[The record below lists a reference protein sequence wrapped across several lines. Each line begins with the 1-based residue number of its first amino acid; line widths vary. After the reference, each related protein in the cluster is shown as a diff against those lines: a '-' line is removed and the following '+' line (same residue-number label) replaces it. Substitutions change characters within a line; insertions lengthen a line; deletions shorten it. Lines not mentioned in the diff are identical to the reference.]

1 MAYSLSSPP
10 LKSLTPESLT
20 QLKECSEKVFFQ
32 IISTNLKRKSYQ
44 ISEELSIFLHAVDL
58 LHGDEQGLCGIFVIS
73 SATSGKAPKVVVEYR
88 RTFWSAAGSQN
99 IIITPVS
106 DGLLRMQMGWNLEQE
121 EDRMS
126 SEVLWTRSITP
137 ELEYIEHVQNCLKR
151 HLCAN
156 PARAAE
162 LRTVG
167 PPSNITTTEWV
178 KSVWPNLKSALSA
191 RSSSFSWAVP
201 KIKHVL
207 APHVILQTP
216 GYGSSECKL
225 AVMNQRGDL
234 NRFKILLDD
243 AFIEYLDVDAEDV
256 SNKLCVRFARRKTS
270 KQLRASP
277 TMGTSLH
284 LRSSDLLDVL
294 SSANEIFGAPMM
306 TWCPRY
312 AWSSQAHSLK

>member
-44 ISEELSIFLHAVDL
+44 TLEELSILIHAVDL
-58 LHGDEQGLCGIFVIS
+58 LHGDEQGFCGIFVIS
-73 SATSGKAPKVVVEYR
+73 SATSGKAPKVFAEYR
-88 RTFWSAAGSQN
+88 GIFWSAAGSQSQAICTYHLSFREVLN
-99 IIITPVS
+99 VFKISFRHHHRPAS
-106 DGLLRMQMGWNLEQE
+106 DGLLRMQMGWNLEQD

-137 ELEYIEHVQNCLKR
+137 ELEYIEHVRDRLKR
-151 HLCAN
+151 HLRAN
-156 PARAAE
+156 PACAAE

-225 AVMNQRGDL
+225 AVMNLRGDL
-234 NRFKILLDD
+234 N
-243 AFIEYLDVDAEDV
+243 
-256 SNKLCVRFARRKTS
+256 
-270 KQLRASP
+270 
-277 TMGTSLH
+277 
-284 LRSSDLLDVL
+284 
-294 SSANEIFGAPMM
+294 
-306 TWCPRY
+306 
-312 AWSSQAHSLK
+312 